1 MLSLDILYGYC
12 VPLHWEDP
20 ARARAR
26 LGNLSYAPGRDVG
39 ERCDRPAWRAE
50 PGAAGLSPAGNGKA
64 YGHWRVRM
72 VGCEGWRA
80 SLPRLPFGQTE
91 ARRILSKWIVSGC
104 AKTLPDLD
112 NRTT

>member
-1 MLSLDILYGYC
+1 MLSLDILYGDC

-64 YGHWRVRM
+64 YGVWAIQVVLVFAGYCVFAPH
-72 VGCEGWRA
+72 C
-80 SLPRLPFGQTE
+80 PFGPKRGE
-91 ARRILSKWIVSGC
+91 GERAGLSLLWPSVQ
-104 AKTLPDLD
+104 
-112 NRTT
+112 